1 MSPNKRKFLLFYHSN
16 RLGYL
21 HNLLY
26 ILLNRYIVYTFQ
38 VFFPIFLKSQI
49 YYNYLTELL
58 NSISGN
64 HSSQTL
70 STSVGSVDDVRSLG
84 TQSEENSR
92 LVKSTFGSDT
102 DLTEHPD
109 ALWQRPNPG

>member
-1 MSPNKRKFLLFYHSN
+1 M
-16 RLGYL
+16 
-21 HNLLY
+21 
-26 ILLNRYIVYTFQ
+26 LLNTFQ
-38 VFFPIFLKSQI
+38 VFFPSFLKSQV

-70 STSVGSVDDVRSLG
+70 SASVGSVDDVRSLG
-84 TQSEENSR
+84 AQSGENSR
-92 LVKSTFGSDT
+92 LVKPTFGSDT